1 MQNSYLFIY
10 LFICFMSYW
19 FSLVQLKNDPHALLC
34 VWVCANASAHMSVF
48 VLSVR
53 VCTRVI
59 LFVSSVNYLENWQC
73 LSIVDGSGKYVSLE
87 QLFGGNLFQH
97 LSALEIKR
105 RKKLIIHVPR
115 I

>member
-1 MQNSYLFIY
+1 
-10 LFICFMSYW
+10 
-19 FSLVQLKNDPHALLC
+19 
-34 VWVCANASAHMSVF
+34 MSVF

-73 LSIVDGSGKYVSLE
+73 LSIVDGSGKYVSLG